1 MKRTITSVR
10 SFFLMTALILAT
22 SVTGTSAQQT
32 GKNDSSP
39 NTLSQKEKESGWK
52 LLFDGKT
59 FNGWHGYNMKGIPDC
74 WKVEDG
80 IMKMTTVGGQESQ
93 DVVTDKNYKSFE
105 LKVEFRL
112 TKGANSGIIYHVAEN
127 PKYKFPYETGAEYQ
141 VIDQDN
147 WPDKLEDWQ
156 ICGADYAMYPPK
168 VRPYKPLGEWNQVHL
183 IVNGNKVTHILN
195 GKVVVEFEKYSPDWK
210 KLRDSGKWKDFPDY
224 GKFDEGRISLQN
236 HGTHVDYRSVKIK
249 EL

>member
-127 PKYKFPYETGAEYQ
+127 PKYKFPYETGAEFQ